1 MNPTGSGPYQ
11 SSLARRLKM
20 GLGRVQHRFRL
31 RQARYIIRRQNADGG
46 FPGRRG
52 PSDPYYTS
60 FALRGA
66 ELLDVENPAELW
78 SGAAAY
84 LRGRGPVATDIV
96 ECFCVLHIRSLV
108 ERNGCRVWTWPAE
121 TDALLGLKHAL
132 QSYRAPE
139 GGYAKTAGG
148 PASLYH
154 SFLAALSCELA
165 GWPPLPSEEIRA
177 LLERRRCAGGGFSD
191 VAEGPDAEEGSINP
205 TAAAVGLL
213 VLSGGIEGGL
223 QALSGGIKGGL
234 QALSG
239 GIEGV
244 LGTETLGFVAS
255 MQRADGGFGA
265 HRGAPVSDLMS
276 TFTALVTLAEGDA
289 MGRVNMAS
297 VGRFVKALAGPD
309 GGFRGTTLDDA
320 TDLEYTYYGL
330 GALGLLG
337 LQLARST
344 EG

>member
-11 SSLARRLKM
+11 SSLALQLKM
-20 GLGRVQHRFRL
+20 GLGRIPHRFRL

-84 LRGRGPVATDIV
+84 LRGLGPVARDIV
-96 ECFCVLHIRSLV
+96 ECFCALHIRDLV
-108 ERNGCRVWTWPAE
+108 ERNGCRVWTGPAE
-121 TDALLGLKHAL
+121 TDALLGLKHVL

-165 GWPPLPSEEIRA
+165 GWPPPQSEEIRA
-177 LLERRRCAGGGFSD
+177 LVERRQCAGGGSSD
-191 VAEGPDAEEGSINP
+191 VAEGPDAEQGRINP

-213 VLSGGIEGGL
+213 
-223 QALSGGIKGGL
+223 ALSGGPDARPGM
-234 QALSG
+234 
-239 GIEGV
+239 
-244 LGTETLGFVAS
+244 GTVEFVAS
-255 MQRADGGFGA
+255 MQRPDGGFGA
-265 HRGAPVSDLMS
+265 HRRVPVSDLMS

-337 LQLARST
+337 LQLAQSG

>member
-1 MNPTGSGPYQ
+1 MNPTGSRPYQ
-11 SSLARRLKM
+11 SSLTHRLKM
-20 GLGRVQHRFRL
+20 GLGRIPRRFRL

-46 FPGRRG
+46 FSGRRG
-52 PSDPYYTS
+52 SSDPYYTS
-60 FALRGA
+60 FALRSA
-66 ELLDVENPAELW
+66 DLLDAENPAELW

-84 LRGRGPVATDIV
+84 LRGLGPAAARDIV
-96 ECFCVLHIRSLV
+96 ECFCALHIRDLV
-108 ERNGCRVWTWPAE
+108 ERNGCRVWTGPAE
-121 TDALLGLKHAL
+121 TDALLSLKHTL

-165 GWPPLPSEEIRA
+165 GWPLPPSEEIRA
-177 LLERRRCAGGGFSD
+177 LVERRQCAGGGFSD
-191 VAEGPDAEEGSINP
+191 VAEGPGAEEGRINP

-213 VLSGGIEGGL
+213 VLSGGPDGRPGM
-223 QALSGGIKGGL
+223 
-234 QALSG
+234 
-239 GIEGV
+239 
-244 LGTETLGFVAS
+244 GTVDFVAS

-265 HRGAPVSDLMS
+265 HRRAPVSDLMS

-289 MGRVNMAS
+289 MGRLNMAS

-309 GGFRGTTLDDA
+309 GGFRGTPPDDA

-337 LQLARST
+337 LQLAQSG